1 MLSRRLLLASAGP
14 ILAGCASS
22 SRTAPAA
29 MAAPVAPVA
38 APVPAPAPVTTITAS
53 PDQVVADAAGFD
65 TFLVGLRADARRA
78 GVSQATVQRAL
89 GGVRPLARVLEL
101 DRKQPEGVLSWEQY
115 RDRIVSQTRI
125 ESGRRAYA
133 ENRALLESI
142 QGRYGVSPR
151 VIVAIWGMETN
162 YGTNTGGFNVVEAL
176 ATLAWEGR
184 RAAFFKGELISA
196 LRIIDAGHVSA
207 EGMRGSWAGAM
218 GHPQFMP
225 TSFERLAVDFD
236 GDGRKDI
243 WGSRADALGS
253 IANYLARSGWQ
264 TDKGWAMEARPP
276 AGFDIERVDTESR
289 RSMAEWA
296 RMGWRRADGSP
307 LPATDTEASLAVPT
321 RSSGQVFL
329 GLPNLRVIRRYN
341 SPMNYGLAVG
351 LLADKVA

>member
-1 MLSRRLLLASAGP
+1 MFNRRLLLAGTGAL
-14 ILAGCASS
+14 LAGCS
-22 SRTAPAA
+22 TAAT
-29 MAAPVAPVA
+29 PVAGPS
-38 APVPAPAPVTTITAS
+38 PAPAPTPAAPPAPPSAELSAI
-53 PDQVVADAAGFD
+53 DAAGFD
-65 TFLVGLRADARRA
+65 TFLAGVGAEARRS
-78 GVSQATVQRAL
+78 GVSAVMVQRAL
-89 GGVRPLARVLEL
+89 ANLRPLPRVLEL

-125 ESGRRAYA
+125 ENGRRAFA

-142 QGRYGVSPR
+142 EGRYRVSPR

-162 YGTNTGGFNVVEAL
+162 YGSNTGGFNVVEAL

-184 RAAFFKGELISA
+184 RAAFFRSELMAA
-196 LRIIDAGHVSA
+196 LRILDAGHVSP
-207 EGMRGSWAGAM
+207 EHMRGSWAGAM

-236 GDGRKDI
+236 GDGHRNI
-243 WGSRADALGS
+243 WESRADALGS

-264 TDKGWAMEARPP
+264 AGMGWSIEARPP
-276 AGFDIERVDTESR
+276 SGFDIERVDTETKRPLSEWSR
-289 RSMAEWA
+289 L
-296 RMGWRRADGSP
+296 GWRQADGSP
-307 LPATDTEASLAVPT
+307 LPATGPDASLAVPT

-351 LLADKVA
+351 LLADRVA